1 MAAGSIPVHCSC
13 ILSARQILK
22 TEDNK
27 KSDSSKVNEVGRN
40 FKATF
45 FEDREI
51 FQAALHFSN
60 CSSSPFPA
68 CFFTTVLQVL
78 LQAGVRFL
86 FTAWHH
92 FRFDSQSGL
101 WVS

>member
-1 MAAGSIPVHCSC
+1 MHCSC
-13 ILSARQILK
+13 ILNARQILK

-51 FQAALHFSN
+51 FQAVLHFSN
-60 CSSSPFPA
+60 YSLSPFPA
-68 CFFTTVLQVL
+68 FFTTILQVFRLVLGFSSL
-78 LQAGVRFL
+78 LGITSSLIVSLACGSVKVRF
-86 FTAWHH
+86 
-92 FRFDSQSGL
+92 
-101 WVS
+101 